1 MGLQEST
8 VTFTGSDENAELA
21 ETFSAVVSLL
31 WNEREALELLHFKL
45 VQEQLLLQAG
55 ETRWLA
61 KADAEVAEAIR
72 RMRMSE
78 VLRAAEM
85 ERILVEL
92 GLPVDA
98 TLAQLVE
105 VAPEPWGLVLS
116 EHRAA
121 LRSGVAEVQA
131 AGHSVRVLLNAGSN
145 AIRETLD
152 LLTRSVSTYGATG
165 AEVERDYGSL
175 LLDEQA

>member
-1 MGLQEST
+1 MGVRET
-8 VTFTGSDENAELA
+8 TMTEMDNELT
-21 ETFSAVVSLL
+21 ETFSAVASLL
-31 WNEREALELLHFKL
+31 WNEREALELVHYKL

-85 ERILVEL
+85 ERILTDL
-92 GLPVDA
+92 GLPATA
-98 TLAQLVE
+98 TLGELAE
-105 VAPEPWGLVLS
+105 VAPEPWDLVLT

-121 LRSGVAEVQA
+121 LRQLAAE
-131 AGHSVRVLLNAGSN
+131 
-145 AIRETLD
+145 
-152 LLTRSVSTYGATG
+152 
-165 AEVERDYGSL
+165 
-175 LLDEQA
+175 

>member
-1 MGLQEST
+1 MT
-8 VTFTGSDENAELA
+8 DFDAELA

-31 WNEREALELLHFKL
+31 WNERESLELLQFKL

-61 KADAEVAEAIR
+61 KADAEVSEAIR

-92 GLPVDA
+92 GLPAEA
-98 TLAQLVE
+98 TLAQLAE
-105 VAPEPWGLVLS
+105 VAPEPWGLVLT
-116 EHRAA
+116 EHRVA
-121 LRSGVAEVQA
+121 LRSLVTEVQA
-131 AGHSVRVLLNAGSN
+131 AGHNVRVLLNAGAN

-152 LLTRSVSTYGATG
+152 VLTQSVSTYSASG
-165 AEVERDYGSL
+165 AEVERDFGSL
-175 LLDEQA
+175 FLDEQA